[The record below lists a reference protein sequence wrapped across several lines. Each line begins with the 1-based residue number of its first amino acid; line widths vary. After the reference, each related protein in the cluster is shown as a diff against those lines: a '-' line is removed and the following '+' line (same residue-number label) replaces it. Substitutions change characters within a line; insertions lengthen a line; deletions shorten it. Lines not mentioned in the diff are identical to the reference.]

1 VTEPWG
7 DMTRTHHC
15 GELRK
20 EDAGKEVLLAGWMNS
35 SRDHGGVIFIDLR
48 DREGVTQIVFNPE
61 TDAELH
67 GRAGEVRGEWVLA
80 VKGLVRERPEGTV
93 NPNLPTGGVEVVA
106 RELMVLNTSST
117 PPFVIEDGITID
129 EAHRLRYRYLDLR
142 RPEMTKNLIFRH
154 RAMQQLR
161 RDLTGR
167 GFVEVETPMLT
178 KSTPEGARDYLVPS
192 RVNPGRFY
200 ALPQSPQLFKQLL
213 MVSGLDRYFQIVR
226 CFRDEDLRA
235 DRQPE
240 FTQLDMEMSFV
251 SRDELCG
258 IVEGIL
264 ADLFRELL
272 GQELSLPVRRLTYA
286 ESMARFGVDNPD
298 LRFGM
303 EIADLSDIAAGVG
316 FKVFA
321 GAVSAGGAVR
331 ALRGEGMADKLSRK
345 DIDDLTELVKLF
357 GAKGLAWVKMG
368 EGGAWEASPIAKFF
382 TDEEKGAINERCEAG
397 QGDMLFFLADSEK
410 VVCEGLG
417 RLRLDLARRFKL
429 IPAGKMELV
438 WITDFPLFEY
448 NDEEKRMEAMH
459 HPFTAP
465 LPEDVPL
472 LETEPLKVRA
482 QAYDIVLNGQEI
494 GGGSIRIHER
504 ELQQKMFSALNI
516 SAEESGSK
524 FGFLLEA
531 FQYGAPPHG
540 GIALGLDRLL
550 AIMTGSASIREV
562 IAFPKTQ
569 KATCHLTSAPSVV
582 DSRQLKELHLRT
594 DIPLDKGT
602 T

>member
-7 DMTRTHHC
+7 EKVRTHHC

-20 EDAGKEVLLAGWMNS
+20 EDVGKDVLLAGWMHS
-35 SRDHGGVIFIDLR
+35 RRDHGGVIFIDLR

-61 TDAELH
+61 TDAGLH
-67 GRAGEVRGEWVLA
+67 GKAGEVRGEWVLA
-80 VKGLVRERPEGTV
+80 VKGSVRERPEGTV
-93 NPNLPTGGVEVVA
+93 NPNLPTGAVEVVA

-117 PPFVIEDGITID
+117 PPFVIEDGVGID
-129 EAHRLRYRYLDLR
+129 ESHRLRYRYLDLR
-142 RPEMTKNLIFRH
+142 RPEMTKNMIFRH

-161 RDLTGR
+161 LNLSDR

-178 KSTPEGARDYLVPS
+178 RSTPEGARDYLVAS

-213 MVSGLDRYFQIVR
+213 MVSGMDRYFQIVR

-240 FTQLDMEMSFV
+240 FTQLDIEMSFV
-251 SRDELCG
+251 GRDQLCAL
-258 IVEGIL
+258 VEEVL
-264 ADLFRELL
+264 ASLFRDLL
-272 GQELSLPVRRLTYA
+272 GIEIALPVPRLTYA
-286 ESMARFGVDNPD
+286 EAMARFGVDNPD
-298 LRFGM
+298 VRFAM
-303 EIADLSDIAAGVG
+303 EIVDLSDIAAGVG

-321 GAVSAGGAVR
+321 GAVSSGGTVR
-331 ALRGEGMADKLSRK
+331 ALRGEQMAEKLSRK
-345 DIDDLTELVKLF
+345 DIDDLTDLVKLY
-357 GAKGLAWVKMG
+357 GAKGLAWVKVG
-368 EGGAWEASPIAKFF
+368 ADGAWEASPIAKFF
-382 TDEEKGAINERCEAG
+382 SDEERTKINERCGAAAG
-397 QGDMLFFLADSEK
+397 DILFFLADSEK

-417 RLRLDLARRFKL
+417 RLRLDLARRFSL
-429 IPAGKMELV
+429 IPAGRMDMV
-438 WITDFPLFEY
+438 WITDFPLLEY
-448 NDEEKRMEAMH
+448 DEEEKRMQAMH

-465 LPEDVPL
+465 VPEDVPL
-472 LETEPLKVRA
+472 LETDPLKVRA

-494 GGGSIRIHER
+494 GGGSIRIHHQD
-504 ELQQKMFSALNI
+504 LQRKMFAALNI
-516 SAEESGSK
+516 GAEEGESK

-550 AIMTGSASIREV
+550 AIMTGSSSIREV

-569 KATCHLTSAPSVV
+569 KATCHLTGAPAPV
-582 DSRQLKELHLRT
+582 DLGQLRELHLRT
-594 DIPLDKGT
+594 DVPLEKGT
-602 T
+602 P